1 MAGDMKRTTGQ
12 YECTSVGGE
21 EVAAFV
27 PHPLPPVDPEL
38 YLDEDGLD
46 LLRKAEEGLR
56 RLELAAEMAP
66 SLDWFVYGF
75 VRKEAVV
82 SSQIEGTQASLVDLL
97 AHEATGESD
106 AKTSPDVREICN
118 YLEAIRFAR
127 AEQARSD
134 GLPLSIRLLNE
145 THAKLMQGVRGANK
159 LPGQVRRSQS
169 WIGGTRPGNATFVP
183 PPPQRVEEAL
193 SALETYM
200 HEQDDQLPPL
210 VRIGLLHVQFESIH
224 PYLDGNGRVGRLLIA
239 LMLEH
244 WSLLS
249 SPLLYLSLFFKRHR
263 DEYYRRLSAV
273 RSEGD
278 WEGWNAFFLEGV
290 DTIAREAV
298 DAARE
303 LFALVARDRARVLAM
318 PHGSVM
324 AARLFERLPDH
335 PLLTITNAIG
345 LLETTRPTAAKA
357 ISTLVDA
364 GILIESSGRKRDR
377 TFAYTG
383 YLDLLRV
390 GTEL

>member
-1 MAGDMKRTTGQ
+1 MKRTTGQ

-38 YLDEDGLD
+38 SLDEGGLD
-46 LLRKAEEGLR
+46 LLRRAEEGLR
-56 RLELAAEMAP
+56 RLELAAEMVP

-118 YLEAIRFAR
+118 YLDAIRFAR
-127 AEQARSD
+127 AEQARAD
-134 GLPLSIRLLNE
+134 GLPLSMRLLNE
-145 THAKLMQGVRGANK
+145 AHAKLMQGVRGANK
-159 LPGQVRRSQS
+159 LPGQVRRSQN
-169 WIGGTRPGNATFVP
+169 WIGGTRPGNAAFVP
-183 PPPQRVEEAL
+183 PPPQRVQEAL

-278 WEGWNAFFLEGV
+278 WEGWIAFFLEGV

-298 DAARE
+298 DGARE
-303 LFALVARDRARVLAM
+303 LFALVALDRARVLAM
-318 PHGSVM
+318 PQGSVM

-335 PLLTITNAIG
+335 PLLTITNAID

-377 TFAYTG
+377 TFVYTG